1 MKNYIYSTILTFI
14 LLLIW
19 EIGARLVNTS
29 FILPAPTE
37 VGMKLWELREVLF
50 LHHLPITF
58 SVIVIGLAISL
69 VLGISLAISMSM
81 SKVLEQTFYPLLITS
96 QTIPIIA
103 LAPIFVLWFGYSI
116 WSKIIVTII
125 ITFFPIT
132 VSTFDGFRST
142 NKDLK
147 ELFQSIG
154 ASRRQL
160 FFKLEIPSALPSF
173 FSGLK
178 VAVPMSV
185 IGAAI
190 GEWLGAQAGLGY
202 FSRRMM
208 TQFDG
213 AGVFAPIVLLSFIGI
228 LLFIISFVLLL
239 LSACGEDNSEAKNER
254 SVASDDLKKVSIML
268 DWYPNAVHSY
278 LYVAEEKGYFAE
290 EGLDG

>member
-1 MKNYIYSTILTFI
+1 MKNYLYSIILITIF
-14 LLLIW
+14 LLIW
-19 EIGARLVNTS
+19 EAGAGFVATS

-37 VGMKLWELREVLF
+37 IVIKLWELKTELL
-50 LHHLPITF
+50 LHHLPMTLA
-58 SVIVIGLAISL
+58 VIIIGLGISL
-69 VLGISLAISMSM
+69 VLGVALAISMNL
-81 SKVLEQTFYPLLITS
+81 SKTLQQAIYPILIAS

-116 WSKIIVTII
+116 WSKVIVTII

-142 NKDLK
+142 SKELK
-147 ELFQSIG
+147 ELFQTLG
-154 ASRRQL
+154 ASKRHL
-160 FFKLEIPSALPSF
+160 FFKLEVPSALPSF

-208 TQFDG
+208 TQFNG
-213 AGVFAPIVLLSFIGI
+213 AGVFAPIVLLSLIGI
-228 LLFIISFVLLL
+228 LLFITVVLL
-239 LSACGEDNSEAKNER
+239 EKYI
-254 SVASDDLKKVSIML
+254 LK
-268 DWYPNAVHSY
+268 WRRP
-278 LYVAEEKGYFAE
+278 
-290 EGLDG
+290 

>member
-1 MKNYIYSTILTFI
+1 MKNYLYSIILITIF
-14 LLLIW
+14 LLIW
-19 EIGARLVNTS
+19 EAGARFVDTS

-37 VGMKLWELREVLF
+37 IVMKLWELKTELL
-50 LHHLPITF
+50 LHHLPITLL
-58 SVIVIGLAISL
+58 VITIGLGISL
-69 VLGISLAISMSM
+69 VLGVTLAISMNL
-81 SKVLEQTFYPLLITS
+81 SKTLQQAIYPILITS

-116 WSKIIVTII
+116 WSKVIVTII

-142 NKDLK
+142 SKELK
-147 ELFQSIG
+147 ELFQTLG
-154 ASRRQL
+154 ASKRQL
-160 FFKLEIPSALPSF
+160 FFKLEVPSALPSF

-208 TQFDG
+208 TQFNG
-213 AGVFAPIVLLSFIGI
+213 AGVFAPIFLLSLIGI
-228 LLFIISFVLLL
+228 LLFITVVLLEKYIL
-239 LSACGEDNSEAKNER
+239 KWRR
-254 SVASDDLKKVSIML
+254 S
-268 DWYPNAVHSY
+268 
-278 LYVAEEKGYFAE
+278 
-290 EGLDG
+290 